1 MMSVYLDFLEL
12 SKEDQRKFLRKVLK
26 KGGKKLDVKRNYIK
40 DLKSFNS
47 VIIYFLL
54 DSPSEK

>member
-26 KGGKKLDVKRNYIK
+26 KGGKTKRKNKLH
-40 DLKSFNS
+40 
-47 VIIYFLL
+47 
-54 DSPSEK
+54 